1 MKLIGYKKA
10 KDFTAPD
17 SGVTYS
23 GWNLFFTY
31 PIESTETQDGFG
43 CMSVNFVKDSVF
55 QKFLKECDD
64 FSVSPLGACVECFY
78 SRYSKP
84 GKLKID
90 IIILDSEW
98 LEKLNSE
105 R

>member
-31 PIESTETQDGFG
+31 PIEPTATQEGFG

-55 QKFLKECDD
+55 QAFLKECKDY
-64 FSVSPLGACVECFY
+64 SISPLGVSVECYY

-84 GKLKID
+84 GKPKID
-90 IIILDSEW
+90 LIRIDSEFID
-98 LEKLNSE
+98 KLADK

>member
-31 PIESTETQDGFG
+31 PIEATETQEGFG
-43 CMSVNFVKDSVF
+43 CMTVNFVKDAVF
-55 QKFLKECDD
+55 QQFLKECKNW
-64 FSVSPLGACVECFY
+64 SITPLGACVECYY

-84 GKLKID
+84 GKPKID
-90 IIILDSEW
+90 LIRLDEEW
-98 LEKLNSE
+98 LDTINEK